1 MVFSLLKLIYFVHAN
16 LKTFEAM
23 TAKQLFLPFLL
34 MLFIPFVQAQTLR
47 NTGGVL
53 SKDSAWYGTPQSLN
67 VAANVLMLQHE
78 NGGWPKNIRFYGET
92 LTADQITK
100 YKTTY
105 ADAEETTID
114 NGGTYAEMLFV
125 AKMYRATKEEKYK
138 TAFLKG
144 LNFMHSLQYPN
155 GGFKQFARDKG
166 YYTHIT
172 YNDNAMMGVMQMMN
186 AVASGHPL
194 FAGITAKCEMDKAKE
209 SFHKG
214 IDCILKSQ
222 YIQNGKKTVWCA
234 QHDEKTLLPT
244 KARAYELPSLS
255 GSESVGLVML
265 LMDLPNPSKEVKEAV
280 EGAIAWFEATRI
292 RDYRVEEFT
301 NAEGKKD
308 RRWVKSNQGP
318 DVWGRFNELD
328 TNKHFVCDRDGIIKY
343 DLSEIGYERRNG
355 YGWYTDAP
363 NKAIEKYEKWK
374 KTLKK

>member
-1 MVFSLLKLIYFVHAN
+1 MTVKNVMLSILWMFSI
-16 LKTFEAM
+16 T
-23 TAKQLFLPFLL
+23 
-34 MLFIPFVQAQTLR
+34 FVQAQTLR

-92 LTADQITK
+92 LTAEQIAK
-100 YKTTY
+100 YKATY

-114 NGGTYAEMLFV
+114 NGGTYSEMLFV
-125 AKMYRATKEEKYK
+125 AKMHRATNDKKYK
-138 TAFLKG
+138 TAFLNG
-144 LNFMHSLQYPN
+144 LKFLHSLQYAN
-155 GGFKQFARDKG
+155 GGFKQFARNKG

-172 YNDNAMMGVMQMMN
+172 YNDNAMLGVLQLMN
-186 AVASGHPL
+186 AVSSDHPL
-194 FAGITAKCEMDKAKE
+194 FATMTDKCDKMKAKKA
-209 SFHKG
+209 FDKG

-222 YIQNGKKTVWCA
+222 YVQNGKKTVWCA

-265 LMDLPNPSKEVKEAV
+265 LMDLPNPSNEVKEAV
-280 EGAIAWFEATRI
+280 EGAIAWFETTRI
-292 RDYRVEEFT
+292 RDHRVQSFT

-308 RRWVKSNQGP
+308 LRWVASTEGP
-318 DVWGRFNELD
+318 DVWARFYELD
-328 TNKHFVCDRDGIIKY
+328 TNKPFVCDRDGIVKY

-355 YGWYTDAP
+355 YGWYTEAP
-363 NKAIEKYEKWK
+363 NKAIEKYAKWK
-374 KTLKK
+374 KSLKK